1 MSHNPNETTEH
12 IVSNMINWSDKVIKS
27 QHELNTCN
35 DGKRSSDVLLS
46 TIEELERTKLQLEIA
61 MTGLK
66 TIKTMEFERYLM
78 ANGWVA
84 VNQMRETAKTYIKQV
99 ERLNK

>member
-1 MSHNPNETTEH
+1 MSHNPNT
-12 IVSNMINWSDKVIKS
+12 IKS
-27 QHELNTCN
+27 QDDLSTTN

-46 TIEELERTKLQLEIA
+46 KIDELEKTKLQLNIA
-61 MTGLK
+61 LKGLK
-66 TIKTMEFERYLM
+66 TIKSMEFERYLM

-99 ERLNK
+99 EEFAK